1 VSTTS
6 ILSATEFQSRLERY
20 LFERSEEWRAVRVGE
35 KEVSEQAEIVRRY
48 ADLFSREQLDALREV
63 EERQSGEGRELLYR
77 LRKTCESGL
86 VSAQLAEREDELE
99 NRLLAARV
107 TFRGEEMPLRSA
119 QAKLAVLPAYGDR
132 EELGELQAEVSAS
145 FNPDRLELLRAN
157 EELAAD
163 YSGITGAVERNEEEK
178 DISLRELSA
187 ALKQAADDGTDG
199 YRRLRETWFARLLG
213 DDHPDVPSSYHTAW
227 MRRLSPLESTYTKER
242 ATEICLQTLDALG
255 FDLNAQPNIKLDL
268 DDRPQKSP
276 RACVIA
282 SDPPKVVHLITRAQ
296 GGLHDYQA
304 FLHEAGHALHY
315 AGCDPDLPYV
325 YRRIARDHALTE
337 IYSYIVEAISR
348 EPEWHEL
355 YFGLSPEQAKENA
368 EATTFLEALLYR
380 RYEAKLRFE
389 LDFWS
394 RFNGDGGDPDVYERL
409 LTEACGVRY
418 RKPGYL
424 SDMDAGFYSA
434 DYLRAWIRSAQ
445 LRAHLVAEIGADWW
459 RSPQTGEL
467 LRDLFREGT
476 KPTSEEI
483 AGRLGFDPLDTKPL
497 LHEIGA

>member
-1 VSTTS
+1 M
-6 ILSATEFQSRLERY
+6 SATSVLSPTEFESRLERY

-35 KEVSEQAEIVRRY
+35 KEVSEQAEIVRRF
-48 ADLFSREQLDALREV
+48 ADLFSREQLDVLMEAEQQTSGDDRE
-63 EERQSGEGRELLYR
+63 RLYR
-77 LRKTCESGL
+77 VRKTCESGL
-86 VSAQLAEREDELE
+86 ISAQLAEREDELE
-99 NRLLAARV
+99 NRLLAERV
-107 TFRGEEMPLRSA
+107 TFKGEEMPLRNA
-119 QAKLAVLPAYGDR
+119 QAKLAVLPGYADR
-132 EELGELQAEVSAS
+132 EELGEIQAAANAR
-145 FNPDRLELLRAN
+145 FNDERLELLRAT

-163 YSGITGAVERNEEEK
+163 YSGIADPVERNEEEK
-178 DISLRELSA
+178 DISLRDLSR
-187 ALKQAADDGTDG
+187 ALKQASDDSAESYG
-199 YRRLRETWFARLLG
+199 RLREHWFTQLLG
-213 DDHPDVPSSYHTAW
+213 AERAEVPPSYHTAW

-242 ATEICLQTLDALG
+242 ATDVCLQTLDALG
-255 FDLNAQPNIKLDL
+255 FDLTAQTNIKLDL
-268 DDRPQKSP
+268 DDRPQKAP

-315 AGCDPDLPYV
+315 GGCDPALPYIF
-325 YRRIARDHALTE
+325 RRIARDHALTE

-355 YFGLSPEQAKENA
+355 YFGLSPEQARENA
-368 EATTFLEALLYR
+368 QATTFLEALLYR

-389 LDFWS
+389 LDFWT
-394 RFNGDGGDPDVYERL
+394 RFPSDGGTAAGYEEY
-409 LTEACGVRY
+409 LTEATGVRY
-418 RKPGYL
+418 RADGYL

-445 LRAHLVAEIGADWW
+445 LREHLVREIGSDWW

-467 LRDLFREGT
+467 LRSLFREGT

-497 LHEIGA
+497 LHEVGA